1 MDSQIFT
8 LRFCKLYLNILTLSC
23 KLDRPCLM
31 LTTCSFFQDQ
41 LFSVLR
47 QTIITKTIDKFH
59 TIGIATIDEPKL
71 FRIIFI
77 DRSKLDHRFLFVRLF
92 GDLKSKLKTLVY
104 DQISALRIKGHHVW
118 QLRLYMIKYQFTISS
133 GPLLL

>member
-23 KLDRPCLM
+23 KLDSPCLM